1 MTRMSTLPRGASKRN
16 AGSAPESNA
25 SSLPRRNASSLQTGD
40 TNLPTRSYMSSP
52 RRPMMSS
59 SPTRSPISPAG
70 VRGIDRR
77 ARHAA
82 RSGFTL
88 LELMAVIVILGIL
101 IAVLMPHL
109 GKAKEQMSI
118 ELTKTNLAEISA
130 ALTEYENQ
138 FGDYPPSTFL
148 EKWGTPPNSTNL
160 GAETLVLSLW
170 SPDWSGTA
178 LSEDK
183 LVNTDND
190 ETKKPIAKFGKSSL
204 FELADQWGNP
214 VAYFHH
220 RDYGR
225 QDHYATKSNVTG
237 ETIDSVVKAEMNP
250 FTKSYYN
257 PKTYQLI
264 SAGPDGEFGTEDDIG
279 NWVPKKLDEK

>member
-1 MTRMSTLPRGASKRN
+1 MSERSRRERPSKDTRLCAPAPNATADHGADSTARRERSAIDALERQRGTMNIGRMERDEIGCAALDFGDASAR
-16 AGSAPESNA
+16 
-25 SSLPRRNASSLQTGD
+25 T
-40 TNLPTRSYMSSP
+40 SP
-52 RRPMMSS
+52 
-59 SPTRSPISPAG
+59 
-70 VRGIDRR
+70 
-77 ARHAA
+77 

-109 GKAKEQMSI
+109 GKAKEMMNVEVTRS
-118 ELTKTNLAEISA
+118 TLAKISA

-170 SPDWSGTA
+170 SPDWGGTN
-178 LSEDK
+178 LPEDQ

-190 ETKKPIAKFGKSSL
+190 ETKKPLAKFGKPAL

-225 QDHYATKSNVTG
+225 QDHYVTTKTETG
-237 ETIDSVVKAEMNP
+237 ETLDSVAIAQMNP
-250 FTKSYYN
+250 VTKGYYN

-264 SAGPDGEFGTEDDIG
+264 SAGPDGQFGTTDDIG
-279 NWVPKKLDEK
+279 NWAPKKPDEK